1 MIDPY
6 RVLGV
11 EPEASDE
18 AIRAAYLA
26 AIRQSPPERDRE
38 RFANVREAYE
48 AISDQRRRLAHE
60 LFDHSEPSVDDLL
73 NAVSSDF
80 APRCP
85 SERQVLRVLGAK

>member
-48 AISDQRRRLAHE
+48 AISDQRRGARTVR
-60 LFDHSEPSVDDLL
+60 S
-73 NAVSSDF
+73 
-80 APRCP
+80 
-85 SERQVLRVLGAK
+85 LGAQRRRSAKRREQRLRATLPE